1 MRHEPYCVA
10 PGCESDH
17 EPFTCLEYA
26 LEHADARQ
34 YSELE
39 RLIQSQTMS
48 DYEDFEC
55 GQIPMSTQELQ
66 RLGNDLLF
74 V

>member
-1 MRHEPYCVA
+1 MKHEHYCIA
-10 PGCESDH
+10 PTCESDH
-17 EPFTCLEYA
+17 EPFGCLEYA

-34 YSELE
+34 YYELE
-39 RLIQSQTMS
+39 RLIESQTMS

-55 GQIPMSTQELQ
+55 DQIEMTSQELQ